1 MLSWLP
7 GRPRQRHPR
16 RRGSRGSGTAIG
28 VAVIFPMLMILI
40 VSLDAIITSSRTSQA
55 MQSAA
60 DRAAQTAA
68 LCCLHVEH
76 AAEAVTDS
84 MDLFEQT
91 RPYLNVACLNDMPG
105 DAEVYFEDVDGNEVE
120 VVAGSGNVVPAGG
133 VVRVRLTC
141 RLAPRALGPVRILTF
156 RAEHNALSTAVI
168 DPYRHRFDHSAAT
181 P

>member
-1 MLSWLP
+1 MLTRA
-7 GRPRQRHPR
+7 RPRTPR
-16 RRGSRGSGTAIG
+16 RRDSRGSGTAIG
-28 VAVIFPMLMILI
+28 VAMIFPMLMILI

-55 MQSAA
+55 MQAAA

-68 LCCLHVEH
+68 LCCLHVDD

-84 MDLFEQT
+84 VVWLEQT
-91 RPYLNVACLNDMPG
+91 KPYLNVACLNSMSN
-105 DAEVYFEDVDGNEVE
+105 DAAVLFQDVEGNEVE
-120 VVAGSGNVVPAGG
+120 IDSGDDHVVPPGG
-133 VVRVRLTC
+133 MVRVRLTC

-168 DPYRHRFDHSAAT
+168 DPYRHRFDRSSS

>member
-1 MLSWLP
+1 MLIRRLV
-7 GRPRQRHPR
+7 RPR
-16 RRGSRGSGTAIG
+16 RRRARCRDSRGSGTAIG

-55 MQSAA
+55 MQAAA

-68 LCCLHVEH
+68 LCCLHVDD
-76 AAEAVTDS
+76 AEDAVTDS
-84 MDLFEQT
+84 VVWLEQT
-91 RPYLNVACLNDMPG
+91 KPYLNVACLNSMSA
-105 DAEVYFEDVDGNEVE
+105 DAVVYFQDVDGNEVE
-120 VVAGSGNVVPAGG
+120 IGSGEVVPPGG
-133 VVRVRLTC
+133 MVRVRLTC

>member
-7 GRPRQRHPR
+7 ARPRQRHPR

-68 LCCLHVEH
+68 LCCLHVDD
-76 AAEAVTDS
+76 AAKAVTDS

-91 RPYLNVACLNDMPG
+91 RPYLNVACLNDISG
-105 DAEVYFEDVDGNEVE
+105 SAQVLFEDVEGNEVVE
-120 VVAGSGNVVPAGG
+120 GSGNVVPAGG

-168 DPYRHRFDHSAAT
+168 DPYRHRFDHSN